1 MEDLVAVAASPRED
15 KEKEQWHA
23 DDAAPVVAATAT
35 IEVTP
40 TALELEEASPPPQ
53 DAAAR
58 LRRVYVEHDDAN
70 TKTNSKKRSAEERGP
85 EVPQ

>member
-23 DDAAPVVAATAT
+23 DAAPVVAATAT